1 MNTTILSSNLQV
13 NPDHVI
19 ASTIGP
25 NAFAGDF
32 LVVPSYC
39 EGFKQIGS
47 PRYDSRQINV
57 GTITN
62 ENFVEFSELTYT
74 GKLRTDPCKEL
85 YCPKCG
91 ARLHGN
97 GVSYVRLKHIT
108 YGSTYQTLEVEVKRY
123 RCSSEH
129 CEYSCTEK
137 IPFQVGGHRITVA
150 AYHEIYRLLE
160 TKGSKTSLKA
170 LSFET
175 GVDAK
180 IIRAIDKQRLYDKYT
195 ENGEGK
201 KLLPPRRQ
209 ARILGVDEFLLHSLD
224 RSDKF
229 ATFIMDME
237 TGEVLWVA
245 HSKTKEAIREF
256 ARYVGTE
263 WLKGVE
269 ALACD
274 MNADFYEALREFNPN
289 IKQVFDHF
297 HLVKNLNDKVI
308 TPTRIAIKDEME
320 KKADE
325 KGLKAIT
332 GSKYLLT
339 SSRRRLKERDNIA
352 ENWKDEDAKE
362 HLFNGVQKKAP
373 KGGRT
378 ERYQEL
384 LHLNEDLFVIDMLKD
399 YLDEAYKCYSKGAM
413 NAVILA
419 AIDICEASAN
429 THIQWF
435 GKMLMNHLDGI
446 TNFGEFR
453 LTSGK
458 VEGTVR
464 KIKFIRALGFGY
476 PDDDYFFLKIIDGT
490 RKNPRKNGSVQ
501 INVGST
507 ILYSI

>member
-47 PRYDSRQINV
+47 PRYDSKQINV

-62 ENFVEFSELTYT
+62 ENFVGFSELTYT

-180 IIRAIDKQRLYDKYT
+180 IIRAVDKQRLYDKYT

-490 RKNPRKNGSVQ
+490 RKNPRKNP
-501 INVGST
+501 
-507 ILYSI
+507 

>member
-19 ASTIGP
+19 ASTIGS
-25 NAFAGDF
+25 NAFARDF

-62 ENFVEFSELTYT
+62 ENFVGFSELTYT

-137 IPFQVGGHRITVA
+137 IPFQAGGHRITVA

-384 LHLNEDLFVIDMLKD
+384 LHLNKDLFVIDMLKD

-490 RKNPRKNGSVQ
+490 RKNPRKNP
-501 INVGST
+501 
-507 ILYSI
+507 

>member
-464 KIKFIRALGFGY
+464 KHTQVVKQHF
-476 PDDDYFFLKIIDGT
+476 
-490 RKNPRKNGSVQ
+490 
-501 INVGST
+501 
-507 ILYSI
+507 

>member
-464 KIKFIRALGFGY
+464 KIKF
-476 PDDDYFFLKIIDGT
+476 
-490 RKNPRKNGSVQ
+490 GSKEKS
-501 INVGST
+501 VGSEY
-507 ILYSI
+507 LR

>member
-256 ARYVGTE
+256 VRYVGTE

-435 GKMLMNHLDGI
+435 GKTLMNHLDGI

-490 RKNPRKNGSVQ
+490 RKNPRKNP
-501 INVGST
+501 
-507 ILYSI
+507 